1 MELIV
6 VIPGNGLDKVGC
18 IGAGLEGLADLY
30 GRILV
35 FNIGDRGREGLVHE
49 SETTPPVG
57 DRDNLADI
65 LLNALLDIGRL

>member
-35 FNIGDRGREGLVHE
+35 LNIGDRGREGLVHE